1 MKKTLIFFLVAL
13 FVASCDDSNKDLK
26 MKVIDLTVKSSDW
39 IESIDKDSLNRYYSC
54 HFSMPE
60 INSAVYN
67 NGSVLSYILINNAQQ
82 VLPYVRH
89 YEDVYGALWTRTVDF
104 DYALGGMNFYVTN
117 SDFAVDQPIAMD
129 FRVVLMWP

>member
-1 MKKTLIFFLVAL
+1 MKKTLLFFLVAL
-13 FVASCDDSNKDLK
+13 FVVSCDDSNKDLK

-39 IESIDKDSLNRYYSC
+39 IENIDKDSLNRYYSYQ
-54 HFSMPE
+54 FSMPE
-60 INSAVYN
+60 INSTVFN
-67 NGSVLSYILINNAQQ
+67 NGTVTSYILIDNAQQ

-89 YEDVYGALWTRTVDF
+89 YEDVYGTLWTRTVDF

>member
-1 MKKTLIFFLVAL
+1 MKKTLLFFLVAL
-13 FVASCDDSNKDLK
+13 FVVSCDDSNKDLK
-26 MKVIDLTVKSSDW
+26 MKVIDLTVKNSDW
-39 IESIDKDSLNRYYSC
+39 IENIDKDSLNRYYTC
-54 HFSMPE
+54 YFSMPE
-60 INSAVYN
+60 INSTVFN

-104 DYALGGMNFYVTN
+104 DYALGGINFYVTN
-117 SDFAVDQPIAMD
+117 SDFAVDPPAAMD